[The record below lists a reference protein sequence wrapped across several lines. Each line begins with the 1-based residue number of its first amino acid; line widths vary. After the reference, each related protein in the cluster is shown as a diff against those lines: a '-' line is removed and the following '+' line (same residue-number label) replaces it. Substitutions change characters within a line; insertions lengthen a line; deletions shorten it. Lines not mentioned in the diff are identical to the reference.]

1 MQLVLQ
7 KQSSH
12 LANSGSSTI
21 GSYGGGGGGSSA
33 AGGMG
38 NLAQDLISS
47 LQDLTSGI
55 KKLVTAVQFNTKA
68 IMGGPATTPSDF
80 GGGKGLEKDIENNR
94 AQQEQTS
101 LLFKIEENTRGM
113 GGKKDEKKKDK
124 KSDSSWLDSIATWG
138 LAIAAALGVVAGL
151 FSAQIKTMK
160 FFGKL
165 LMEAAEGIGS
175 IFKRFA
181 KFLGL
186 DEIGMKIEQKFKN
199 MVSVVE
205 GIIESVK
212 SRVSKI
218 GSSIGSFFEES
229 IAKFKKY
236 FSFFEES
243 DIGKKLKSI
252 ANFVTETVSRFVAPF
267 KDAFSALGEDGTV
280 MKIVKRIKDFF
291 GGIGEYFGK
300 FAKVFG
306 VVTKLVAKLAYP
318 IQIIMGVWDTVEG
331 AIEGFKKEG
340 ILGAIQ
346 GGITGLIN
354 GVFMSFFDL
363 VKDGIS
369 WILEKIGFK
378 DASKFLDSFTF
389 SDLFASLMDKIFHP
403 IRTLQEAFDNLDL
416 KALVFEPMDK
426 AWKWLNDSLGGIPQK
441 IYDNINQYIIT
452 PLSNAFTPVVN
463 FFQDVATKLIG
474 FFKDFK
480 IPGID
485 IKIPFKDDPLKIGPW
500 YPFKGAETEQK
511 AAGES
516 PKPIAAGNSDA
527 KGGQGSSQFAATDP
541 RRVDTIPPQDANAVT
556 NASKNNADAAAARN
570 GGGGD
575 RTNIVNAPV
584 SNMSKTTN
592 VIKPNIRN
600 QESSNAAYGRRL
612 SGQFTF
618 T

>member
-1 MQLVLQ
+1 MELVLQ
-7 KQSSH
+7 KQSNQ
-12 LANSGSSTI
+12 LATSGNRPISSF
-21 GSYGGGGGGSSA
+21 GGGGGSSS

-38 NLAQDLISS
+38 NLAADLISS
-47 LQDLTSGI
+47 LQNLTSGI

-68 IMGGPATTPSDF
+68 IMGGPATTASDF

-94 AQQEQTS
+94 TQQEQSS
-101 LLFKIEENTRGM
+101 LLSKIEENTRGM
-113 GGKKDEKKKDK
+113 GGKKDNKKDDKKK
-124 KSDSSWLDSIATWG
+124 SEWSFLDYIKGFG
-138 LAIAAALGVVAGL
+138 LAIAAGLGVVVGL
-151 FSAQIKTMK
+151 ITAQIKTMK

-165 LMEAAEGIGS
+165 LMEGAEGIGKVL
-175 IFKRFA
+175 KRFA

-186 DEIGMKIEQKFKN
+186 DEIGANIQDKFKKVVTFVEDI
-199 MVSVVE
+199 VSSMKQRITKVGSV
-205 GIIESVK
+205 IADFFDESV
-212 SRVSKI
+212 
-218 GSSIGSFFEES
+218 
-229 IAKFKKY
+229 AKFKKY

-243 DIGKKLKSI
+243 EIGKKLKSI
-252 ANFVTETVSRFVAPF
+252 GTFISDTVGKFIEPF
-267 KDAFSALGEDGTV
+267 KDAFKALSSEGSV
-280 MKIVKRIKDFF
+280 MKFVEKIKDFF
-291 GGIGEYFGK
+291 GGIGDYLNK
-300 FAKVFG
+300 FSNVFG
-306 VVTKLVAKLAYP
+306 VVSKIVSKIAYP
-318 IQIIMGVWDTVEG
+318 LTIIMGLWDTVKGAMEG
-331 AIEGFKKEG
+331 YEKEG
-340 ILGAIQ
+340 IFGAIQ

-363 VKDGIS
+363 IKDGIS
-369 WILEKIGFK
+369 WILGAIGFD

-403 IRTLQEAFDNLDL
+403 IRTLQEAFDSLDL
-416 KALVFEPMDK
+416 KALVFEPMAK
-426 AWKWLNDSLGGIPQK
+426 AWTWLNDSLGGIPQK
-441 IYDNINQYIIT
+441 IYDNIDQYIIT
-452 PLSNAFTPVVN
+452 PLSNAFKPVVN

-480 IPGID
+480 IPGVD

-527 KGGQGSSQFAATDP
+527 KGGQGSSQFAANDP
-541 RRVDTIPPQDANAVT
+541 RRIDTYAPQDANAVT
-556 NASKNNADAAAARN
+556 NASKNNADAAAART

-584 SNMSKTTN
+584 NNMSKTTN

-612 SGQFTF
+612 SGQFA
-618 T
+618 